1 MHAKKA
7 KIEHLSKMNLR
18 YRILQMDGESY
29 LVDADRPFLIS
40 YFFPWILSFIP
51 HLAYPLTK
59 EEVQSLAPSDL
70 SKVLNKKDTQKKG
83 LASAFGMGTTAVLL
97 SKAFPIEKYLYFSS
111 HVLNLGIL
119 LLVYSLVIGIR
130 IWISIRK
137 PMPNIVNS
145 NHPIKVY
152 LVTNDRK
159 HRLLSMMAP
168 TIFAGLVVFSSCA
181 IFSNIAPNFILHVAL
196 LIFLSLFM
204 FFGNILFFSP
214 VVDYKV
220 KIKSPRKDL
229 FKS

>member
-1 MHAKKA
+1 MLKKA
-7 KIEHLSKMNLR
+7 KIEQLSKINLR

-29 LVDADRPFLIS
+29 LLDADRPFLIS

-51 HLAYPLTK
+51 HRAYPLTK

-111 HVLNLGIL
+111 HVLNFGMLA
-119 LLVYSLVIGIR
+119 LVFSLVIGIR
-130 IWISIRK
+130 IWTSIRK

-220 KIKSPRKDL
+220 KIKPSRKDL

>member
-1 MHAKKA
+1 MLKKA
-7 KIEHLSKMNLR
+7 KIEQLSKINLR

-29 LVDADRPFLIS
+29 LLDADRPFLIS

-137 PMPNIVNS
+137 PMTNIVNS
-145 NHPIKVY
+145 NHPIKIC
-152 LVTNDRK
+152 LVANDRK

-168 TIFAGLVVFSSCA
+168 TFFAGLVVFSSCA

-220 KIKSPRKDL
+220 KIKPSRKDL

>member
-1 MHAKKA
+1 MGVQLPCFCPK
-7 KIEHLSKMNLR
+7 
-18 YRILQMDGESY
+18 
-29 LVDADRPFLIS
+29 PFL
-40 YFFPWILSFIP
+40 F
-51 HLAYPLTK
+51 
-59 EEVQSLAPSDL
+59 
-70 SKVLNKKDTQKKG
+70 
-83 LASAFGMGTTAVLL
+83 
-97 SKAFPIEKYLYFSS
+97 EKYLYFSS
-111 HVLNLGIL
+111 HALNLGIL

-137 PMPNIVNS
+137 PMTNIVNS
-145 NHPIKVY
+145 NHPIKIC
-152 LVTNDRK
+152 LVANDRK

-220 KIKSPRKDL
+220 KIKPSRKDL